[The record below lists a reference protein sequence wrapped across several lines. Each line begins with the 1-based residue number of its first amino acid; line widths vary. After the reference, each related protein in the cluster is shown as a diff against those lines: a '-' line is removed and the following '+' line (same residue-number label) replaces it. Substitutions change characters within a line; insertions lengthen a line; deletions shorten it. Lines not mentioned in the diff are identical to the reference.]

1 MQRHLSIY
9 LCMDPKE
16 LLEIVEK
23 TYKWPTGSGPETL
36 HPRREH
42 KRGDDVWISREILTS
57 GLDDTVELRQ
67 PTSKMMGGQA
77 TTILPI
83 MWVLVGIVFVFMGLR
98 MYTRT
103 HVLDQLGMD
112 DHVYNLSGVSGTPP
126 PFFLPLVLPAGLP
139 FPKELTVPHEGGGQT
154 TRSSCSSTLSSCRS
168 RQSTALARTLPS

>member
-1 MQRHLSIY
+1 
-9 LCMDPKE
+9 
-16 LLEIVEK
+16 
-23 TYKWPTGSGPETL
+23 
-36 HPRREH
+36 
-42 KRGDDVWISREILTS
+42 
-57 GLDDTVELRQ
+57 
-67 PTSKMMGGQA
+67 MGGQA

-112 DHVYNLSGVSGTPP
+112 DHVYNLSGVSGYPP
-126 PFFLPLVLPAGLP
+126 PLFFFPLLFVLPAGLP

-168 RQSTALARTLPS
+168 RQSTASGRTLPS